1 LDSLDTGEVQNV
13 VFDFGRIDYC
23 GSSMLEAMRRLWKN
37 LPKERG
43 KMVVCC
49 ANAVLRDILHVTRF
63 DTLWGVFPTRD
74 DALKAL
80 GA

>member
-1 LDSLDTGEVQNV
+1 
-13 VFDFGRIDYC
+13 
-23 GSSMLEAMRRLWKN
+23 
-37 LPKERG
+37 
-43 KMVVCC
+43 MVVCC